1 MQTSD
6 VYALLKEPKRLLT
19 FEEVRAIL
27 HISESTLRRWVADNK
42 LKFFRLGRQLRFD
55 AAIICEALRD
65 RAS

>member
-1 MQTSD
+1 MQTPD
-6 VYALLKEPKRLLT
+6 VYALLQEPKRLLT

-27 HISESTLRRWVADNK
+27 HISESTLRRWIADSR

-55 AAIICEALRD
+55 PTIVAEALRD

>member
-19 FEEVRAIL
+19 FQEVRAIL

-55 AAIICEALRD
+55 PAIICEALRA

>member
-1 MQTSD
+1 MQTPD
-6 VYALLKEPKRLLT
+6 VYALLQEPNRLLT

-27 HISESTLRRWVADNK
+27 NISESTLRRWIADSK

-55 AAIICEALRD
+55 ASIIAEALRE